1 MTDEMLG
8 RPNSFAFSNL
18 EEVSSDCDTGAR
30 DGRSP
35 SSVFQLKTRGY
46 DGQAGFKCGFRMNEM
61 GWRRGFPVKGLGTV
75 SDVGRQ
81 TVLRQD
87 LACKLGA

>member
-1 MTDEMLG
+1 MDARPVCVPVENKGVMTVK
-8 RPNSFAFSNL
+8 RI
-18 EEVSSDCDTGAR
+18 
-30 DGRSP
+30 
-35 SSVFQLKTRGY
+35 
-46 DGQAGFKCGFRMNEM
+46 FKCGFRMKEYGM
-61 GWRRGFPVKGLGTV
+61 AKRGSVKGLGTV